1 MVKFLIT
8 IAALFSSCVSRNQ
21 SRESLRPEPRV
32 HDDEDTAESA
42 IGSGNGRRQ
51 FRLRGLFS
59 KPTWPLQFSSRV
71 PSDAANTRFEGN
83 PPLPAKLSTDRK
95 SGKTNSI
102 LSEEQAKSYA
112 SIHESSG
119 CVGNF
124 TRDVIGCDLRPA
136 PYQYYES
143 GTSSSGSGKQEK
155 STPRNSMGN
164 LVGTE
169 LLENVVDRLRS
180 AEQRA
185 DTLKYLLL
193 EQDEI
198 ANDLCSERARVRELE
213 EVNQSLERRLGV
225 LKIAS
230 KKELLSLDSQLQ
242 KKSQSLHDA
251 TVRLAELEST
261 LQTAQTEL
269 TKLKSTF
276 KIVQKR
282 SDYVKA

>member
-21 SRESLRPEPRV
+21 SRESLEPKSRV
-32 HDDEDTAESA
+32 QENEDTAESTV
-42 IGSGNGRRQ
+42 GSGDGLRQ
-51 FRLRGLFS
+51 YRLRRLFS
-59 KPTWPLQFSSRV
+59 KPTWPPLSSSRV
-71 PSDAANTRFEGN
+71 PRDAANTRFEGN
-83 PPLPAKLSTDRK
+83 PPLPAKLSTERK
-95 SGKTNSI
+95 SGKANPSS
-102 LSEEQAKSYA
+102 SEEQAKSYA
-112 SIHESSG
+112 SIHESTR
-119 CVGNF
+119 CVGNV

-136 PYQYYES
+136 PYRYYES
-143 GTSSSGSGKQEK
+143 GTSSSGSRKPEK
-155 STPRNSMGN
+155 STPRNAMGD

-213 EVNQSLERRLGV
+213 GVNQSLERRLGV